1 MKRKVILS
9 VVNLLC
15 LSFTSLAAQT
25 HQMDSAIGQYVEQA
39 SEFSSRARAN
49 VYFPNPQSILN
60 GVQVSFINVGTGNL
74 TCMRRDMVA
83 SGRIPIVLARVY
95 DSSSNGSVEFGLGW
109 RLSAAETIS
118 LENRKA
124 RLSTESGS
132 EIVFVESG
140 KGIFQLEKDRPSDYA
155 ALLMTAPDVFQCT
168 LRTGLTTEFKL
179 MGKEFR
185 LTRVTDRKGN
195 ELRLL
200 FQSGL
205 LDRIENA
212 NHSIALSP
220 TKNARIC

>member
-1 MKRKVILS
+1 MNRKVILS

-49 VYFPNPQSILN
+49 VYFPNPQSIFN

-74 TCMRRDMVA
+74 TFLRRDMVA

-124 RLSTESGS
+124 RLCTESGS
-132 EIVFVESG
+132 VIAFVASG
-140 KGIFQLEKDRPSDYA
+140 KGIFQFQKKPPSEYPALRRPAPA
-155 ALLMTAPDVFQCT
+155 AFHPTTPPD
-168 LRTGLTTEFKL
+168 L
-179 MGKEFR
+179 
-185 LTRVTDRKGN
+185 
-195 ELRLL
+195 
-200 FQSGL
+200 
-205 LDRIENA
+205 
-212 NHSIALSP
+212 P
-220 TKNARIC
+220 KNF